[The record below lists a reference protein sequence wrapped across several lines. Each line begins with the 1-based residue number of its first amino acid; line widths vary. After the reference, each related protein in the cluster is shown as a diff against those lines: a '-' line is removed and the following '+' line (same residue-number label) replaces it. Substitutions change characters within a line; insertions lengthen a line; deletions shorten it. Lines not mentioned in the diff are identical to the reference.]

1 MQKTIYQSPEVEIIE
16 VAIESG
22 FASSDSQQ
30 EPSPWE
36 DMQFYQFYKV
46 Y

>member
-1 MQKTIYQSPEVEIIE
+1 MQTTIYQSPEVEIIE

-22 FASSDSQQ
+22 FAVSDYSQQ

-36 DMQFYQFYKV
+36 DM
-46 Y
+46 

>member
-1 MQKTIYQSPEVEIIE
+1 MQKSIYQSPEVEIIE

-22 FASSDSQQ
+22 FAASDYSQQ

-36 DMQFYQFYKV
+36 DM
-46 Y
+46 